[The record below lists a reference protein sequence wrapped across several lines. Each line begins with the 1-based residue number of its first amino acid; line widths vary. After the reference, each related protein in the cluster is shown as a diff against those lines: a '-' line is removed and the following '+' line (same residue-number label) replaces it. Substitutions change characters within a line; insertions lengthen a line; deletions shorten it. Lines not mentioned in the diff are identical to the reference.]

1 MVCLGERVCLEPLVA
16 WRGIGDF
23 GGRGELSIAWRDI
36 IGGTQ
41 VPPAFSGSLAR
52 PGPGLFVFRL
62 RCEGS
67 RQELSVC
74 LAGMTSIIAREFLR
88 REAGRHIQKS

>member
-1 MVCLGERVCLEPLVA
+1 MAQLWGFR
-16 WRGIGDF
+16 
-23 GGRGELSIAWRDI
+23 GRGELSIAWRDI

-52 PGPGLFVFRL
+52 PGPGLFMFRL

-74 LAGMTSIIAREFLR
+74 LSVCLSVRPGVVESPPHSSGGCCGPL
-88 REAGRHIQKS
+88 